1 MSKIIGWYYL
11 HTNTELIFKRDS
23 PGQDSDIRESDFA
36 VALWA
41 FDSQR
46 TTAWNI
52 LVEALSLGA
61 NPRRIK
67 ELAELW
73 DCDDRDA
80 EQYANFMGIVLG
92 TDGNQKTAWRQDFI
106 NLHESPAG
114 FGHSNL
120 EAMAGLCKALGY
132 KGGKMW
138 NATFQD
144 LLKMDKIVRS

>member
-80 EQYANFMGIVLG
+80 EQYANFM
-92 TDGNQKTAWRQDFI
+92 A
-106 NLHESPAG
+106 AG